1 VTTAAPRPGT
11 GRDDWLDEGLRL
23 VASPCAPAL
32 TLDRICERMA
42 LTKGAFYHH
51 FGSVPK
57 FRMAL
62 LDWYEQRRTGA
73 VIEAVEAAGSLGPRD
88 RLLRLLDEALKDT
101 DDAAGPDLEVTTVRP
116 DTDGLVSPSDIAA
129 AITPATVLVSV
140 MHANNEIGA
149 IQPSIGLDRPAAR
162 ATLRIGIGRVTTGHH
177 NRRSAD
183 NGHSSAIT
191 TTKARS
197 APQPLATRR
206 ISAEV
211 DRTVTAALSASSRRS
226 ATFTGAVTGR

>member
-23 VASPCAPAL
+23 VASLGAPAL

-57 FRMAL
+57 FRKAL

-101 DDAAGPDLEVTTVRP
+101 DEAGGPDLEVAIRAWAKQDPQAAKTQERV
-116 DTDGLVSPSDIAA
+116 DAGEQIASP
-129 AITPATVLVSV
+129 
-140 MHANNEIGA
+140 
-149 IQPSIGLDRPAAR
+149 R
-162 ATLRIGIGRVTTGHH
+162 
-177 NRRSAD
+177 
-183 NGHSSAIT
+183 
-191 TTKARS
+191 ARS
-197 APQPLATRR
+197 PPP
-206 ISAEV
+206 
-211 DRTVTAALSASSRRS
+211 
-226 ATFTGAVTGR
+226 